1 MYVKAASWFVVVVGW
16 SALSNVSDGMTGHN
30 MAERIGHQF
39 DPFGRDLQRHFGW
52 LAFHFFALKVPVDW
66 QQKEKEKRF
75 RLFSTPMSIAAL

>member
-1 MYVKAASWFVVVVGW
+1 MNRALGNGIVEQQNDRNDVVVGW

-66 QQKEKEKRF
+66 F
-75 RLFSTPMSIAAL
+75 